1 MKPSGYKPGD
11 KGERLFYMK
20 RAFEAI
26 WEHGQIVP
34 IESVNIN
41 EHTRLLV
48 VILDEKNFDSTSLI
62 QEARRQSMLVSQHHQ
77 PEEEIWEANID
88 DTDWRA

>member
-1 MKPSGYKPGD
+1 MKKT
-11 KGERLFYMK
+11 
-20 RAFEAI
+20 FEAI

-34 IESVNIN
+34 TESVKMN

-48 VILDEKNFDSTSLI
+48 VILEEPKSESVSFI
-62 QEARRQSMLVSQHHQ
+62 QEARRQSLLVSGQDHA
-77 PEEEIWEANID
+77 EDEIWEANID